1 MGRGRA
7 RAGAL
12 RYRTLGDPPLRV
24 AHGPTSFSG
33 HPGREW
39 GRDTGPDLCPYL
51 SRRSPG
57 GPLGG
62 SSGLRSPSP
71 PSSGRQSG
79 GSPGS
84 APPRE
89 SRDGGVGSRY
99 SPGAVAEV
107 GRQGR
112 APLRCGGGQERR
124 RGGIR
129 ERSCCGAGGRRPSP
143 RARGSAPPAP
153 PRRAH
158 TLPMWPPA
166 ALTPRDPTPGSPTH
180 TNGSSSGRVP
190 PPPEPP
196 PWDWSWPPLPQIP
209 FRPPAHGR
217 LRHSKHLSHLLPGA
231 AEWPGCDSDRGPR
244 SKHLDKSSQPR
255 GFPRIYVASL
265 G

>member
-1 MGRGRA
+1 MRSGPFKRALCDSGLKGARIGCRSLGRGRA

-57 GPLGG
+57 GLLGG

-112 APLRCGGGQERR
+112 APLRCGGGRERR

-143 RARGSAPPAP
+143 RARGSAPP
-153 PRRAH
+153 
-158 TLPMWPPA
+158 
-166 ALTPRDPTPGSPTH
+166 
-180 TNGSSSGRVP
+180 
-190 PPPEPP
+190 
-196 PWDWSWPPLPQIP
+196 
-209 FRPPAHGR
+209 
-217 LRHSKHLSHLLPGA
+217 LR
-231 AEWPGCDSDRGPR
+231 
-244 SKHLDKSSQPR
+244 PR
-255 GFPRIYVASL
+255 GGPTLSPCGR
-265 G
+265 